1 MGQEACT
8 VYSFSYNPSSVHIE
22 KKGRSQTRILETLG
36 SLISAFV
43 NFEVNVK
50 EPVDVVL

>member
-8 VYSFSYNPSSVHIE
+8 IYSFSYNPSSVHIE
-22 KKGRSQTRILETLG
+22 KKRKSQTRILETYKALT
-36 SLISAFV
+36 SAFV